1 MKSIH
6 LTRPAP
12 VETEPL
18 ELVDVPVP
26 EPGPGELLVKV
37 LACGACH
44 TDLHQVEGE
53 LEPAKLPVVP
63 GHQIVGVV
71 EKAGDGVTRFRV
83 GDRVGAAWL
92 AWTCGACDYCK
103 RDLENLCENAE
114 FTGYSVDGGYAEYTT
129 VAADFAYPV
138 AEGVSAVEAAPLLC
152 GGIIGY
158 RALRLSGIRPGQRL
172 GMYGFGNSA
181 HVAIQVAR
189 HWGCDV
195 YVFSRGERHRKLAEE
210 LGAVWTGRP
219 YDDAPSKK
227 LHASV
232 VFAPVGGL
240 VPVALEHLD
249 KGGTVALAGIYM
261 TPIPELDYEKHLY
274 YEKTFRSVANST
286 RRDGEELLAL
296 AAEIPIK
303 TTVETFPLEE
313 ANRVLK
319 LMKDGRLEAGAV
331 FEIASEA

>member
-26 EPGPGELLVKV
+26 EPDSGEVLVKV

-53 LEPAKLPVVP
+53 LPPVKLPVVP
-63 GHQIVGVV
+63 GHQVVGVV
-71 EKAGDGVTRFRV
+71 EKVGDGVTRFKV
-83 GDRVGAAWL
+83 GDRAGAAWL
-92 AWTCGACDYCK
+92 AWTCGECDYCE
-103 RDLENLCENAE
+103 RSLENLCENAK

-138 AEGVSAVEAAPLLC
+138 PEGASAVEATPLLC

-158 RALRLSGIRPGQRL
+158 RALRLSGIQPGQRL

-181 HVAIQVAR
+181 HVAIQVAN
-189 HWGCDV
+189 HWGCEV
-195 YVFSRGERHRKLAEE
+195 YAFSRGERHRKLAEG
-210 LGAVWTGRP
+210 LGAVWTGHP
-219 YDDAPSKK
+219 YDDAPPKK

-232 VFAPVGGL
+232 VFAPAGEL
-240 VPVALEHLD
+240 VPVALEHID

-261 TPIPELDYEKHLY
+261 TPVPELDYEKRLY
-274 YEKTFRSVANST
+274 YEKTLRSVANST

-313 ANRVLK
+313 ANRVLRM
-319 LMKDGRLEAGAV
+319 MKEGRLEAGAV
-331 FEIASEA
+331 FDIAREE

>member
-1 MKSIH
+1 MKSVYLAH
-6 LTRPAP
+6 TAP

-18 ELVDVPVP
+18 ELVDGPVP
-26 EPGPGELLVKV
+26 DPGPGEVLLRV
-37 LACGACH
+37 LACGACR

-53 LEPAKLPVVP
+53 LPPTKLPVVP
-63 GHQIVGVV
+63 GHQIVGTV
-71 EKAGDGVTRFRV
+71 EKVGEGVTRFRA
-83 GDRVGAAWL
+83 GDRAGAAWL
-92 AWTCGACDYCK
+92 AWACGECDYCK
-103 RDLENLCENAE
+103 RDLENLCESAR
-114 FTGYSVDGGYAEYTT
+114 FTGYSVDGGYAEYVV
-129 VAADFAYPV
+129 VAADFAYP
-138 AEGVSAVEAAPLLC
+138 APEGVPAVEAAPLLC

-158 RALRLSGIRPGQRL
+158 RALRLSGIRPGRRL

-189 HWGCDV
+189 YRGCDV

-219 YDDAPSKK
+219 YDDAPPEK

-232 VFAPVGGL
+232 VFAPAGEL

-261 TPIPELDYEKHLY
+261 TPIPELNYEKHLY
-274 YEKTFRSVANST
+274 YEKTLMSAANST
-286 RRDGEELLAL
+286 RRDGEELLRL

-303 TTVETFPLEE
+303 TTIETFAIEE
-313 ANRVLK
+313 ANRVLRM
-319 LMKDGRLEAGAV
+319 MKEGRLEAGAV
-331 FEIASEA
+331 FDIAREE

>member
-1 MKSIH
+1 LKAVVLEYPASI
-6 LTRPAP
+6 
-12 VETEPL
+12 ETEPL

-26 EPGPGELLVKV
+26 EPGPGELLIKT

-44 TDLHQVEGE
+44 TDLHQVES
-53 LEPAKLPVVP
+53 VVP

-71 EKAGDGVTRFRV
+71 EKVGDGVTRFKP

-92 AWTCGACDYCK
+92 AWTCGECDYCK
-103 RDLENLCENAE
+103 RDRENLCENAR
-114 FTGYSVDGGYAEYTT
+114 FTGYSVDGGYAEYA
-129 VAADFAYPV
+129 VIAADFAYPV
-138 AEGVSAVEAAPLLC
+138 PEGVSAVEAAPLLC

-158 RALRLSGIRPGQRL
+158 RALRLCGIRPGQRL

-195 YVFSRGERHRKLAEE
+195 YVFSRGERHRRLAEE
-210 LGAVWTGRP
+210 LGAVWTGHP
-219 YDDAPSKK
+219 HDDAPPKK

-232 VFAPVGGL
+232 VFAPAGEL

-249 KGGTVALAGIYM
+249 KGGTVALAGIHM
-261 TPIPELDYEKHLY
+261 TPIPELDYGKHLY
-274 YEKTFRSVANST
+274 YEKTLRSVANST

-313 ANRVLK
+313 ANRVLR

>member
-12 VETEPL
+12 IETEPL
-18 ELVDVPVP
+18 ELVDGPAP

-53 LEPAKLPVVP
+53 LPPVKLPVVP

-71 EKAGDGVTRFRV
+71 EKAGDGVTRFKV

-92 AWTCGACDYCK
+92 AWACGACDYCK
-103 RDLENLCENAE
+103 RGLENLCENAK
-114 FTGYSVDGGYAEYTT
+114 FTGYSVDGGYAEYTA
-129 VAADFAYPV
+129 VAADFAYRVP
-138 AEGVSAVEAAPLLC
+138 EGVYAVEAAPLLC

-158 RALRLSGIRPGQRL
+158 RALRLSGIQPGQRL

-181 HVAIQVAR
+181 HVAIQVAN

-219 YDDAPSKK
+219 YDDAPPKK

-232 VFAPVGGL
+232 VFAPAGEL

-261 TPIPELDYEKHLY
+261 TPIPGMDYEKHLY
-274 YEKTFRSVANST
+274 YEKTLRSVANST

>member
-12 VETEPL
+12 IETEPL
-18 ELVDVPVP
+18 ELVEGPVL

-53 LEPAKLPVVP
+53 LPPVKLPVVP

-71 EKAGDGVTRFRV
+71 EKIGDGVTRFKV

-92 AWTCGACDYCK
+92 AWTCGECDYCK
-103 RDLENLCENAE
+103 RDLENLCENAK

-138 AEGVSAVEAAPLLC
+138 PEGASAARAAPLLC

-158 RALRLSGIRPGQRL
+158 RALRLSTIQPGQRL

-181 HVAIQVAR
+181 HVAIQVAN
-189 HWGCDV
+189 HWGCEV
-195 YVFSRGERHRKLAEE
+195 YVFSRGERHRELAEE

-219 YDDAPSKK
+219 YDDVPPKK

-232 VFAPVGGL
+232 VFAPAGEL
-240 VPVALEHLD
+240 VPVALGHLD

-261 TPIPELDYEKHLY
+261 TPMPELDYEEHLY
-274 YEKTFRSVANST
+274 YEKNLRSVANSA
-286 RRDGEELLAL
+286 RRDGEELLRL

-313 ANRVLK
+313 ANRVLRM
-319 LMKDGRLEAGAV
+319 MKEGRLEAGAV
-331 FEIASEA
+331 FDIAGEE